1 LKLNTA
7 SPLFCSLLPIW
18 VKLCNF
24 ALRLR
29 QLGKLLRFSR
39 LAFFVFM
46 TDIEAIGDLLRH
58 PHRILITTHQNPDA
72 DAMGSS
78 LGLAGYLRQK
88 GHSVTVV
95 TPTDYPQNLAW
106 MPGNEAVIDFTENKR
121 TQVEQFVAEADTIFC
136 LDFSALER
144 IRELAPMVRQA
155 RATKVMI
162 DHHLEPEAFADLAYW
177 DTGAAA
183 TAQLIFQLVE
193 ELGEEHLINADVATC
208 LYAGLMT
215 DTGSFRHSN
224 TTPAVHRMA
233 AAMLERGI
241 DVAQIHRQIFDGNSL
256 DKLRLLGYVLNEKMR
271 VLPEHKFAYVT
282 LSADELRRFRSKT
295 GDTEGIVNY
304 ALSVEGVVAAAIL
317 IDRGEE
323 IRLSFRSVGDYS
335 VRDLVAAHFNG
346 GGHKNAAGGRS
357 KLSLAETEAKL
368 LTILPD
374 YQTEISLTD
383 YQNNAD

>member
-1 LKLNTA
+1 MSA
-7 SPLFCSLLPIW
+7 
-18 VKLCNF
+18 
-24 ALRLR
+24 
-29 QLGKLLRFSR
+29 
-39 LAFFVFM
+39 
-46 TDIEAIGDLLRH
+46 IEAIGDLLRH

-106 MPGNEAVIDFTENKR
+106 MPGNDAVIDFDESKR
-121 TQVEQFVAEADTIFC
+121 TQVEQLMAEAEVIFC
-136 LDFSALER
+136 LDFSALDR
-144 IRELAPMVRQA
+144 IKELAPMVR
-155 RATKVMI
+155 RATAKKVMI
-162 DHHLEPEAFADLAYW
+162 DHHLEPEAFADLSYW
-177 DTGAAA
+177 DTTAAA
-183 TAQLIFQLVE
+183 TAQLIVQLIE
-193 ELGEEHLINADVATC
+193 QLGDHHLINTDVATC
-208 LYAGLMT
+208 LYSGLMT

-224 TTPAVHRMA
+224 TTPAVHRIA
-233 AAMLERGI
+233 ATLLERGI
-241 DVAQIHRQIFDGNSL
+241 DVAQIHRHIFDGNSL

-271 VLPEHKFAYVT
+271 VLPEYKFAYIT

-317 IDRGEE
+317 IDRGDE
-323 IRLSFRSVGDYS
+323 IRLSFRSVGDVS

-357 KLSLAETEAKL
+357 KLSLADTEAKL
-368 LTILPD
+368 LRILPD
-374 YQTEISLTD
+374 FQTEDILTD
-383 YQNNAD
+383 YHNNAT